1 MRKLIIGL
9 VFAVMAVFSLSA
21 DEVIKARKVTN
32 IRDGRAIITLVQDAK
47 RPDMHFVVWG
57 NLENVY
63 GKEEKTLEE
72 VYFCGSLINAL
83 KVFNMDRTQLEKKRK
98 FLGEEARN
106 DKYFGTYLSQMYYFH
121 ELNPEITKALNLQK
135 QGK

>member
-1 MRKLIIGL
+1 MKKLVIGL
-9 VFAVMAVFSLSA
+9 VLTVMAVFSLSA
-21 DEVIKARKVTN
+21 DKVIKTRTVTN
-32 IRDGRAIITLVQDAK
+32 IRDGRAIIMLTQDAK
-47 RPDMHFVVWG
+47 NPSLYGVIWD

-63 GKEEKTLEE
+63 GKEEMTLQEA
-72 VYFCGSLINAL
+72 YFCGSLTNAL

-98 FLGEEARN
+98 FFGEEAKS